1 MLGVP
6 GMTKPPMST
15 LVVTPTLAE
24 YAIASSVPCRLSAKV
39 WIARSALKAASEGPF
54 AAMLPFAPT
63 VTPLL
68 VKKLLPSVLVADG
81 PVNEL
86 NTSTGLLG
94 AAASSSASVGRRF
107 SANCA
112 GVQPPMAVVNSPG
125 FPGWVRARIGAWPAA
140 VERAVYHRVSRA
152 RRRTRRR
159 EWMHYVA

>member
-39 WIARSALKAASEGPF
+39 WIARNAFRAASEGPF
-54 AAMLPFAPT
+54 AAMLPSAPT
-63 VTPLL
+63 GTPLL
-68 VKKLLPSVLVADG
+68 VKKLLPNVLVADG

-94 AAASSSASVGRRF
+94 AAASNSASVGRRF

-112 GVQPPMAVVNSPG
+112 GAHPPIAVMNSPAFAALG
-125 FPGWVRARIGAWPAA
+125 RALLAA
-140 VERAVYHRVSRA
+140 A
-152 RRRTRRR
+152 
-159 EWMHYVA
+159 